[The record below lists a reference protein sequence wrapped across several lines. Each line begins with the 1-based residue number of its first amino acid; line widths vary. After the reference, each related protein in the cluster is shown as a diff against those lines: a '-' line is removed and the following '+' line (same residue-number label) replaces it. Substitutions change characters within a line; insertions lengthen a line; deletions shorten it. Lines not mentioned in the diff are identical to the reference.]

1 MKDFILDAL
10 ERVQNGYSLC
20 GVFNR
25 RGRVYPL
32 GSNTKVISS
41 LFEIVA
47 RQASWL
53 MPRAR
58 GLRRAESTKQ
68 NHYLDFTLM
77 RDKDS
82 VSLPFS

>member
-10 ERVQNGYSLC
+10 ERVQNGYFLC

-41 LFEIVA
+41 LFEIAA
-47 RQASWL
+47 RQAVVACAKSKGVAT
-53 MPRAR
+53 R
-58 GLRRAESTKQ
+58 
-68 NHYLDFTLM
+68 
-77 RDKDS
+77 
-82 VSLPFS
+82 